1 LGFVWSLGFD
11 YWDFLNR
18 MIRVVL
24 PFHLQ
29 KLAKIEGEVQLEVAA
44 PVTQRSIL
52 DALEARYPVLRGTIR
67 DHVTQKRRAF
77 VRFFAC
83 EQDLSHDP
91 PDTPLPDA
99 IATGAESFVVLGAMA
114 GG

>member
-1 LGFVWSLGFD
+1 
-11 YWDFLNR
+11 

-24 PFHLQ
+24 PFHLRN
-29 KLAKIEGEVQLEVAA
+29 LARVEGEAELELKGPATLGA
-44 PVTQRSIL
+44 ML

-67 DHVTQKRRAF
+67 DHDTLKRRPF

-83 EQDLSHDP
+83 KKDLSFEP
-91 PDTPLPDA
+91 PEAPLPDEVASGAEPFLIIGA
-99 IATGAESFVVLGAMA
+99 IA

>member
-1 LGFVWSLGFD
+1 
-11 YWDFLNR
+11 
-18 MIRVVL
+18 MIRVEI

-29 KLAKIEGEVQLEVAA
+29 KLAQVEGEVQLEVKG
-44 PVTQRSIL
+44 PITQRSIL
-52 DALEARYPVLRGTIR
+52 DALEVRYPVLRGTIR

-91 PDTPLPDA
+91 PDDPLPDA
-99 IATGAESFVVLGAMA
+99 VAKGAETFVVLGAMA